1 MQLEGEGI
9 GCFLWS
15 MGNKV
20 RTGRRNDSCDEP
32 IFRSSNWYDGV
43 ALSHSLINSGNG
55 CEHNDIDFKVKY
67 SVILSKYV
75 FYYKT
80 VSLRIRF

>member
-1 MQLEGEGI
+1 MFSLEYGKQ
-9 GCFLWS
+9 S
-15 MGNKV
+15 QN
-20 RTGRRNDSCDEP
+20 RQRNDSCDKP